1 LEIQA
6 NFSGNSSRLGEE
18 KNMEGL
24 EKFTDYTPEEQEELI
39 AQSLE
44 TNEGRSALAQAMVE
58 PIRRSLEYQAVGRKL
73 LLVDEL
79 PQGALARY
87 ERDVAMNAAVVG
99 RRGAVPDQLIEGEE
113 ILVPLFEIATNPQ
126 VRLSEIK
133 ARRFYIVDRAQIKAK
148 EAIQKDEDTCIFSAL
163 LTAVD
168 NFNQQIVING
178 AGALAPESLNAAFRF
193 IENHDLVVTKIVM
206 HPSVYADVR
215 MFGKDMYDEATTR
228 EILTSG
234 LFGHLWTADIH
245 VSSRMDRNNVLCVA
259 SPDTVGAFPV
269 RQDITVLP
277 ADDPKKLRLG
287 WVIYEEVGVVVINSY
302 AISAVDMLATT

>member
-1 LEIQA
+1 
-6 NFSGNSSRLGEE
+6 
-18 KNMEGL
+18 
-24 EKFTDYTPEEQEELI
+24 
-39 AQSLE
+39 
-44 TNEGRSALAQAMVE
+44 MVE

-87 ERDVAMNAAVVG
+87 ERDVAAIAHIIS
-99 RRGAVPDQLIEGEE
+99 RRGAVPDQIQEGEE
-113 ILVPLFEIATNPQ
+113 ILVPTFEIAANPQ

-148 EAIQKDEDTCIFSAL
+148 EAIQKEEDTNIFNAL
-163 LTAVD
+163 ITAATTRG
-168 NFNQQIVING
+168 NQIVTNV
-178 AGALAPESLNAAFRF
+178 GALSPASLNTAFRF
-193 IENHDLVVTKIVM
+193 IEQHDLVATKIVV
-206 HPSVYADVR
+206 HANQYASIRV
-215 MFGKDMYDEATTR
+215 FGKDFYDEATTR

-245 VSSRMDRNNVLCVA
+245 VSSKMDPDRVLVVA
-259 SPDTVGAFPV
+259 SPDTVGAFPI

-287 WVIYEEVGVVVINSY
+287 WVIYEEVGIVIINDY
-302 AISAVDMLATT
+302 AISLIEVTTGT

>member
-1 LEIQA
+1 MID
-6 NFSGNSSRLGEE
+6 
-18 KNMEGL
+18 KNAL
-24 EKFTDYTPEEQEELI
+24 TQEMKEAVI
-39 AQSLE
+39 AQALN
-44 TNEGRSALAQAMVE
+44 TDEGRVALAQAMVE

-87 ERDVAMNAAVVG
+87 ERDVAAIAHVIA
-99 RRGAVPDQLIEGEE
+99 RRGAVPDQIQEGEE
-113 ILVPLFEIATNPQ
+113 ILVPTFEIAANPQ

-148 EAIQKDEDTCIFSAL
+148 EAIQKEEDANIFSAL
-163 LTAVD
+163 IAAAD
-168 NFNQQIVING
+168 NRGDQIVTNVG
-178 AGALAPESLNAAFRF
+178 SLAPASLNTAFRF
-193 IENHDLVVTKIVM
+193 IEQHDLVATKIVL
-206 HPSVYADVR
+206 HANQYASIR
-215 MFGKDMYDEATTR
+215 TFGKDFYDEATTR

-245 VSSRMDRNNVLCVA
+245 VSSKMDPDTVLVVA
-259 SPDTVGAFPV
+259 SPDTVGAFPI

-287 WVIYEEVGVVVINSY
+287 WVIYEEIGIVIINDY
-302 AISAVDMLATT
+302 AVAKIEVTSGT